1 MARRLGGTLRL
12 RFPLMADLERPK
24 APTSVR
30 IAGIVVLVI
39 AAWLLFGSALS
50 VASAAIALF
59 GYLVVAVIAFY
70 VGHFVGR
77 HSRDHTD

>member
-1 MARRLGGTLRL
+1 
-12 RFPLMADLERPK
+12 MADLERPK

-30 IAGIVVLVI
+30 IAGIAVLVI

-50 VASAAIALF
+50 VVGAFVALF
-59 GYLVVAVIAFY
+59 GYVVVAVIAFY

-77 HSRDHTD
+77 HSRDRAD